1 MNIQFT
7 QLAQAPAPKRII
19 SFVLF
24 LAVLWLPLAL
34 PLYSLGRNTTWAS
47 PLALLLLYV
56 EFLLLVAWWGKRV
69 YQSAALFRRYGL
81 VWNRTNGQECLIG
94 LGLGLGSLLGLFLIQ
109 AVLGWLVWRSLPRWA
124 VIGEGLLVG
133 LAIGFAEELLF
144 RGWLWDE
151 LRRDYSF
158 KTSLWVNSLIF
169 ATLHFIKPLA
179 EILRTAWQFPGL
191 VMLAMIMIRAKGATH
206 HRLGLSIG
214 LHAGLVWGYYL
225 VSVGQWVRYTGQV
238 PPWVTG
244 VDQNPLMGAS
254 GLGCLALLLWLITKR
269 DRGHTS

>member
-1 MNIQFT
+1 MNIRLT
-7 QLAQAPAPKRII
+7 QLAQAPAPKRIA
-19 SFVLF
+19 SFVF
-24 LAVLWLPLAL
+24 LLALLWLPLAL

-47 PLALLLLYV
+47 PLALLLLYG
-56 EFLLLVAWWGKRV
+56 EFVLLIAGWGRWV
-69 YQSAALFRRYGL
+69 YQLPSLLQRYGL
-81 VWNRTNGQECLIG
+81 VWSRPNGQEYLLG
-94 LGLGLGSLLGLFLIQ
+94 LGLGLISLIGLFVLQ
-109 AVLGWLVWRSLPRWA
+109 GGLGWLVWRSLPSWPI
-124 VIGEGLLVG
+124 IGEGALVG

-158 KTSLWVNSLIF
+158 NTSLWTNSLIF

-191 VMLAMIMIRAKGATH
+191 VMLAMIMIRAKGASH
-206 HRLGLSIG
+206 NRLGLSIG

-225 VSVGQWVRYTGQV
+225 VNVGQWVRYTGQV

-244 VDQNPLMGAS
+244 IDQNPLMGAS
-254 GLGCLALLLWLITKR
+254 GLCCLALLLWLITGR
-269 DRGHTS
+269 DRGHA